1 MPGQQETDHTRGGRM
16 QDNLQMPGVPQ
27 YVEGGG
33 SGTVNIQIPPEAMKF
48 MQEAPLAA
56 VWPQGSSSGPHSS
69 DMIPAI
75 RGLAQLDG
83 SNGSSTD
90 VTMTAADSIL
100 GKRLAEENEVQGEK
114 LVLSLGLDYGAP
126 VGGTQKRGKTGADDG
141 QRNKKEA
148 VVDSMAGRTRRRI
161 ATGHTAS
168 DNLTRPNG
176 GACQAK

>member
-1 MPGQQETDHTRGGRM
+1 
-16 QDNLQMPGVPQ
+16 
-27 YVEGGG
+27 VEGGG
-33 SGTVNIQIPPEAMKF
+33 SGTVNIQIALKAMRF

-56 VWPQGSSSGPHSS
+56 FWHQGSSFGPHSS
-69 DMIPAI
+69 DMIPII

-90 VTMTAADSIL
+90 VTMTAAADSIL

-148 VVDSMAGRTRRRI
+148 VVDSVAGRTRRRI
-161 ATGHTAS
+161 TTGHTTS

-176 GACQAK
+176 GARQAK